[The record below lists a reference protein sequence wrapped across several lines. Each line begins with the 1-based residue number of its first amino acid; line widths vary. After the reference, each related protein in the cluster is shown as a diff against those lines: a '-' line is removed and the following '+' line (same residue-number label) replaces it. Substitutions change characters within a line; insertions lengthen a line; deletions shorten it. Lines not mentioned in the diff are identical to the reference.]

1 MKNII
6 LLGATGSIGTQTI
19 EVLRDLSN
27 QYRLVSFSFG
37 KNLSKA
43 ISIINEFKPRY
54 VCSELKE
61 HADILKNIFPY
72 LQVGYG
78 SEGLLE
84 CATFDVGDHYPT
96 TVVNALVGSLGL
108 KPTVAAIRKGYT
120 IALANKETLVTAG
133 KIVTEE
139 VRKHQVTLV
148 PIDSEHSAIFQCLH
162 GENHK
167 NIKRIIL
174 TASGGAFRDK
184 TRDQLEDVT
193 VEEALRHPNWSM
205 GSKITIDSA
214 TMMNKGFEVI
224 EAHFLFNVD
233 YDSIATV
240 LHRESIIHSLVEF
253 HDTAILAQLGTPDM
267 KVPIAYALTYPDR
280 IMISNVKPLDLTEVG
295 TLHFEKVDFTRFPCL
310 KYAYDAG
317 IIGHS
322 LPTVLNAANEA
333 AVKLFLEGKIKFL
346 DIEKII
352 YENLEQHKLIKDPD
366 LETIIQL
373 DKELKERIISSAERR
388 AL

>member
-174 TASGGAFRDK
+174 TASCGAFRDK
-184 TRDQLEDVT
+184 TRDQL
-193 VEEALRHPNWSM
+193 
-205 GSKITIDSA
+205 
-214 TMMNKGFEVI
+214 
-224 EAHFLFNVD
+224 
-233 YDSIATV
+233 
-240 LHRESIIHSLVEF
+240 
-253 HDTAILAQLGTPDM
+253 
-267 KVPIAYALTYPDR
+267 
-280 IMISNVKPLDLTEVG
+280 
-295 TLHFEKVDFTRFPCL
+295 
-310 KYAYDAG
+310 
-317 IIGHS
+317 
-322 LPTVLNAANEA
+322 
-333 AVKLFLEGKIKFL
+333 
-346 DIEKII
+346 
-352 YENLEQHKLIKDPD
+352 
-366 LETIIQL
+366 
-373 DKELKERIISSAERR
+373 
-388 AL
+388 